1 MITIEFKMIAI
12 ELTSVEELHD
22 VRKFTDTHDII
33 WLGDFT
39 HNGSLYRI
47 LKFDNKHELDDSQQ
61 ETEKYIDRL
70 APVYYIGDDYE
81 LNFAYDIISLPERML

>member
-12 ELTSVEELHD
+12 ELTSMEVVRD
-22 VRKFTDTHDII
+22 IRKFTEAHGII
-33 WLGDFT
+33 WLGDLSC
-39 HNGSLYRI
+39 NGTLYRI

-70 APVYYIGDDYE
+70 APVYYINHGDRE
-81 LNFAYDIISLPERML
+81 NGTNTSTRTHP